1 MSGSDQGRPGAEPA
15 ESAPL
20 DPPAAA
26 PDPTR
31 ELLEALEIRRVDD
44 VTFVGQS
51 LPQLNGRVFGG
62 QVLAQGLIA
71 AGRTVPSDRLPHS
84 LHGYFLRAGVVDQP
98 ITYAVERLRDGRS
111 FTARR
116 IHALQGDVPILS
128 MILSFQ
134 EAQPGFDHAV
144 PQQPVAG
151 PDLVDSAVEVLGS
164 LDHPVA
170 QFWTRYAAFDVRHVG
185 SSLYLG
191 PDTHGSDSPDS
202 PDSPD
207 DPDAN
212 GVHGPTDQQRVW
224 MRARGVVPESQ
235 LVHRALLAY
244 ACDQVM
250 LEPVL
255 RRHGLSWATRGL
267 SIASLDHAMWWHRD
281 VRVDDWLLYEQ
292 SSPSAQGGRGLGL
305 ARVYSR
311 DGTLVAT
318 IAQEGMV
325 RAPQG

>member
-1 MSGSDQGRPGAEPA
+1 M
-15 ESAPL
+15 
-20 DPPAAA
+20 
-26 PDPTR
+26 
-31 ELLEALEIRRVDD
+31 RRVDD
-44 VTFVGQS
+44 LTYVGQN

-84 LHGYFLRAGVVDQP
+84 LHGYFLRAGAVDQP

-116 IHALQGDVPILS
+116 IHALQDDVPILS

-134 EAQPGFDHAV
+134 EAQPGLDHAA
-144 PQQPVAG
+144 PQHPVAD

-191 PDTHGSDSPDS
+191 PGTGGAWGLEGAGGTDVSDER
-202 PDSPD
+202 
-207 DPDAN
+207 
-212 GVHGPTDQQRVW
+212 GPTDRQRVW

>member
-1 MSGSDQGRPGAEPA
+1 MSGSDQGRAGVEPT
-15 ESAPL
+15 EHTPR
-20 DPPAAA
+20 DRPVAA

-84 LHGYFLRAGVVDQP
+84 LHGYFLRAGAVDQP

-116 IHALQGDVPILS
+116 IHALQGEVPILS

-144 PQQPVAG
+144 PQQPAPG

-191 PDTHGSDSPDS
+191 PDTNGSDGPDS
-202 PDSPD
+202 HDGRGED
-207 DPDAN
+207 GA
-212 GVHGPTDQQRVW
+212 HGPTDQQRVW

-255 RRHGLSWATRGL
+255 RRHGLSWATQGL

-292 SSPSAQGGRGLGL
+292 SSPSAQGGRGLGI

-325 RAPQG
+325 RAPRG